1 MDENEQKL
9 HEQLAEALELAFRK
23 AVVQA
28 RRVCMGERFYAFILY
43 TSPLIEYAAPCF
55 NTEEAL
61 AQIIKEN
68 ESIDYWRWSPEEWKY
83 NWQGQEFFESVNEI
97 LILLAQSQGYEAPE
111 RQRRRDTFIQV
122 LKRLDSEGVFADAQD
137 RDSVLVNIMWGDQ
150 DAVAHVESARELNPI
165 SSYLSYARC
174 QLPILNGL
182 KKEIEQSQ
190 SNSTEESLARVC
202 RCIKQ
207 VESDLGDYS

>member
-1 MDENEQKL
+1 MDEDEQTL
-9 HEQLAEALELAFRK
+9 LVQLAEALELGFCK

-28 RRVCMGERFYAFILY
+28 RRDRAGERFYAFILY
-43 TSPLIEYAAPCF
+43 TSPLLEYAALCF

-61 AQIIKEN
+61 TQIAKTN
-68 ESIDYWRWSPEEWKY
+68 ESVDYLRWSPEEWKY

-97 LILLAQSQGYEAPE
+97 LILLAQSQGYEAPQ
-111 RQRRRDTFIQV
+111 RQCRWDTFIQV

-150 DAVAHVESARELNPI
+150 DAVAHVESARELNPMT
-165 SSYLSYARC
+165 SYLSYARC

-182 KKEIEQSQ
+182 KNEIEKSQ
-190 SNSTEESLARVC
+190 SRSTEESLVRVR
-202 RCIKQ
+202 RCIEQ
-207 VESDLGDYS
+207 VEADLHDYS